1 MSYIY
6 DMYYMDFFFILNQI
20 PFIKGLKSWITVQ
33 SATCITRIVTN
44 LSCLILFT
52 TGSPSR
58 FRPITL
64 WNNRKTKPLFYSHLL
79 GWNAKY
85 FVVVSTALK
94 MKALGPLF

>member
-1 MSYIY
+1 
-6 DMYYMDFFFILNQI
+6 MDFFFFKLNQM

-33 SATCITRIVTN
+33 SATCITRTVTN

-58 FRPITL
+58 FRLITL
-64 WNNRKTKPLFYSHLL
+64 WNHRKTKPLFYSHLL

-94 MKALGPLF
+94 MKALGPLL